1 MLRTQTCPE
10 HCLLTKMVVILSVCL
25 VSVCLVSVCLL
36 SVCAG
41 IRMQLFRAIVFVIGC
56 LLYVAEAT
64 YYDYWGEKIDIS
76 TYNTTVQR
84 E

>member
-1 MLRTQTCPE
+1 
-10 HCLLTKMVVILSVCL
+10 
-25 VSVCLVSVCLL
+25 
-36 SVCAG
+36 
-41 IRMQLFRAIVFVIGC
+41 MQLFRAIVFVIGC